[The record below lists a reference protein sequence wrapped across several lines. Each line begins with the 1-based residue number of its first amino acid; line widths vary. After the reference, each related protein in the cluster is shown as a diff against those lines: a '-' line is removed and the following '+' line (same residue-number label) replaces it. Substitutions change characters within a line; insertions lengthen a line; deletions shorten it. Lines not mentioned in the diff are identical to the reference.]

1 MLDEMTQELKRD
13 FAKFK
18 SLVNE
23 RDAARARVKPLKE
36 RMEKAAAMLEK
47 MDAGPAA
54 GMDGTE

>member
-1 MLDEMTQELKRD
+1 MTQELKRD